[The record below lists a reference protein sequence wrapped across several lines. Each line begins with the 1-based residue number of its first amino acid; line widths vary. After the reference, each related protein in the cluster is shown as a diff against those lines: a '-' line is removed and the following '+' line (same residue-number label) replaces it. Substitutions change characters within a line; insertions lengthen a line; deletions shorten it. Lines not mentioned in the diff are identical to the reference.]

1 MTDPENRTFDNE
13 EKGNVPEVLVGLASE
28 SVVDK
33 KSAATTSGKESLQ
46 KSESGIDLSPSIS
59 SSSKEGEPLFT
70 PSSSTS
76 PHSGLA
82 KQVNQSLLEKLE
94 PALCYLKDG
103 DDTSKFIGLSQLRSI
118 LVENPELRFNQD
130 LIFNCWVAIP
140 PRFLFRLLRATDYRG
155 ERTLDRDYIFGLAV
169 AIIHAVPSLLSGSSG
184 DGKEFHDQIPRLLA
198 ALKSSPPDTNA
209 QILEVLVMANAFLGP
224 TVLLAAND
232 WSILWELAV
241 QHGIVLQLIELTY
254 AAAQKL
260 IPVTSRSH
268 PKLHETIS
276 GLVAAFRDTADKTPL
291 FDCVMKLGSYIPR
304 VSITQVDAT
313 GEI

>member
-198 ALKSSPPDTNA
+198 ALKSRYVETARLRGRLCLD
-209 QILEVLVMANAFLGP
+209 
-224 TVLLAAND
+224 
-232 WSILWELAV
+232 
-241 QHGIVLQLIELTY
+241 
-254 AAAQKL
+254 
-260 IPVTSRSH
+260 RSN
-268 PKLHETIS
+268 
-276 GLVAAFRDTADKTPL
+276 
-291 FDCVMKLGSYIPR
+291 
-304 VSITQVDAT
+304 
-313 GEI
+313 